1 MQGGRKRETRKRARI
16 EGKDRWVGGEESER
30 ERGEKEV
37 SGGKQGEWGRNQ
49 GMINR

>member
-30 ERGEKEV
+30 ERGKRGKWGKT
-37 SGGKQGEWGRNQ
+37 GGVG
-49 GMINR
+49 

>member
-16 EGKDRWVGGEESER
+16 EGKDRWVGEESER
-30 ERGEKEV
+30 EREERKV